1 MLPILALLVASPAHA
16 GAKASSFQPESKKG
30 SNYWNAGNAID
41 GKAETAW
48 SLPGDSAN
56 RGEWILLDVPKGEL
70 EKVGIVPGW
79 DRDEETFT
87 DYPRV
92 KQVRVD
98 VYTLDNDSV
107 DQLVG
112 SETLDVADKR
122 GMQIIPLK
130 TRLKIGVDSMFGGRV
145 KLTVLDVYDGQDF
158 PNLRVSEVAAFLAE
172 IDATPKITSHEAPEL
187 SDASPKTVWKGAAGA
202 SFVVDPQGWA
212 LSSIGFQGDK
222 GAGRAK
228 TVKVVVGDRP
238 EQTFTLN
245 DKPDL
250 QWINL
255 APHNGYVGST
265 IDTVTI
271 TVVDSHGADIG
282 LSELKFRATHYEPL

>member
-1 MLPILALLVASPAHA
+1 MLPLLALLVATPAHA

-30 SNYWNAGNAID
+30 TNFWNAPSAID

-48 SLPGDSAN
+48 SLPGESAN
-56 RGEWILLDVPKGEL
+56 RGEWLLLDVPKGDL
-70 EKVGIVPGW
+70 EKIGIVAGW
-79 DRDEETFT
+79 DRDAETFT

-92 KQVRVD
+92 KQIRVD
-98 VYTLDNDSV
+98 VYTLDNDSA

-122 GMQIIPLK
+122 GMQILPLK
-130 TRLKIGVDSMFGGRV
+130 SKLKIGADSFFGGRV
-145 KLTVLDVYDGQDF
+145 KITVLDIYDGQDF
-158 PNLRVSEVAAFLAE
+158 PNLRISEVAAFLAE
-172 IDATPKITSHEAPEL
+172 MDATPKLTNLEAPEL
-187 SDASPKTVWKGAAGA
+187 SDASPKTVWKGAPGA
-202 SFVVDPQGWA
+202 AFVVDPQGWA
-212 LSSIGFQGDK
+212 LSAIGFQGDK

-228 TVKVVVGDRP
+228 TIKVTVGDRG

-250 QWINL
+250 QWVSL
-255 APHNGYVGST
+255 APFNGYVGST

-271 TVVDSHGADIG
+271 TVVDSYGADVG
-282 LSELKFRATHYEPL
+282 LSELKFKATHFEPL